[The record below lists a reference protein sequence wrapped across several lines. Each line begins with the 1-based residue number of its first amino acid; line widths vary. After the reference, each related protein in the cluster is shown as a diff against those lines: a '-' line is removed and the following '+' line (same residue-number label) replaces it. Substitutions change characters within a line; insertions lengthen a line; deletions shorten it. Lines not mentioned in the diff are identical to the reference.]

1 MILFGRAKTGSLGL
15 DAHEKVEKT
24 GTTRQ
29 RFQHIGHGHLKKK
42 KKWLLQDLGLRHIGR
57 LQAGPLV

>member
-1 MILFGRAKTGSLGL
+1 MILFGRAKTGRLGL

-42 KKWLLQDLGLRHIGR
+42 KKMVITRPGSSPYW
-57 LQAGPLV
+57 

>member
-1 MILFGRAKTGSLGL
+1 MILFGRAKTGSPGL

-42 KKWLLQDLGLRHIGR
+42 KKMNITRPGSSPYW
-57 LQAGPLV
+57 